1 MASTR
6 QQRMA
11 RVLRDEISR
20 ILREDLHDPRVGFVS
35 ITDIELTPD
44 LHMANIFV
52 SVYGEDEE
60 QQKTITA
67 LERATGFIRGELGRQ
82 LHDLRFIPELRFR
95 LDPSLARGARVLEL
109 LRQVSTP
116 NPPVEE
122 GNDDDAGTPRS

>member
-11 RVLRDEISR
+11 RLLRDEISR
-20 ILREDLHDPRVGFVS
+20 ILREDMHDPRMGFVS

-44 LHMANIFV
+44 LHIANVFV
-52 SVYGEDEE
+52 SVYGEEE
-60 QQKTITA
+60 QQQQSITA

-82 LHDLRFIPELRFR
+82 LRSLRFIPELHFR

-109 LRQVSTP
+109 LKEA
-116 NPPVEE
+116 NIPPAEE
-122 GNDDDAGTPRS
+122 EQHDNAGTS